1 MPSLR
6 VRKSELQDIIDQNEK
21 NTNPISEE
29 LVLARLKSAA
39 ALVDV
44 DFVSCVRSFVTKV
57 HAHAD
62 GSCTVN
68 LGVVHKTYCGDRI

>member
-21 NTNPISEE
+21 NTNRISEE

-39 ALVDV
+39 ALV